1 MEKKE
6 AAALIGPA
14 LRILALGFIAAAVL
28 KLFGVVTM
36 RPTVIEMAA
45 VAIALAHVR

>member
-14 LRILALGFIAAAVL
+14 LRILALGFVAAAVL
-28 KLFGVVTM
+28 KMFGIIVI
-36 RPTVIEMAA
+36 RPGVLELSA
-45 VAIALAHVR
+45 VAIALSLAK